1 MTLLQKGPLMIAI
14 SADDWEYYGGGVFSC
29 KSTAEVNHAVLLVGY
44 DESKWI
50 IKNQWGK
57 SWGEKGYIYV
67 TRNKLRNCK
76 IGVAVHQLYNP
87 LTIMSGLMLL
97 VSFILML

>member
-1 MTLLQKGPLMIAI
+1 MNLLQKGPLMIAI
-14 SADDWEYYGGGVFSC
+14 SADDWEYYGGGIFSC

-57 SWGEKGYIYV
+57 SWGENGYIYV
-67 TRNKLRNCK
+67 TRNTMRNCQ
-76 IGVAVHQLYNP
+76 IGVAVH
-87 LTIMSGLMLL
+87 
-97 VSFILML
+97 